1 VSTGATTAETTD
13 ETTEV
18 TTEVTDETIGA
29 TAAEPAA
36 GPGQGRSRWYC
47 SRILSISLNASANRR
62 IVVVLAWDRGDVIS
76 PHHSCDSGRYRK
88 SGSLRGRAQ

>member
-18 TTEVTDETIGA
+18 TDEMIGA